1 MRNSSFENEP
11 FSIVKSTN
19 DNCVPKRVHS
29 AAAVVHDT
37 SKPGVDGF
45 GTVAVAISKE
55 FFINPKQT
63 AQGEKKLIFLVAKQL
78 N

>member
-19 DNCVPKRVHS
+19 DNGVPKRVHS

-37 SKPGVDGF
+37 SKPGVHGF

-55 FFINPKQT
+55 FLINPKQA
-63 AQGEKKLIFLVAKQL
+63 AQGGKKAYFLGSKTD
-78 N
+78 